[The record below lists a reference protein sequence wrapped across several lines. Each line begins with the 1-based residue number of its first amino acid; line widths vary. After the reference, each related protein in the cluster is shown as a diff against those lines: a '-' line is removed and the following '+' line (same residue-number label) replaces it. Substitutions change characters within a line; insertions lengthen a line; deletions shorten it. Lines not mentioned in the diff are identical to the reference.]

1 LENDAAA
8 RSMSTEEESKKS
20 GLNYALLI
28 GVLVIVAIS
37 LCMVPFAA
45 IGLSI
50 KKSGILGHFV
60 EGSQNNKTSNNSG
73 QADFSALR
81 ATLEKAAANTLKDQ
95 NLKTITEFIKIE
107 TPSADAMAK
116 TKLTVGDVLRAGNQ
130 QFVEAIDPG
139 QIRIIVILKSKDWPT
154 LSNKIMDAADIEGF
168 IYHGPSSTATAGD
181 ADTVVAEIE
190 ITKRK

>member
-1 LENDAAA
+1 MLMQ
-8 RSMSTEEESKKS
+8 MSAEEESKKT

-28 GVLVIVAIS
+28 GVLVIVVIS

-45 IGLSI
+45 IGLAI
-50 KKSGILGHFV
+50 KKTGVLGHFV
-60 EGSQNNKTSNNSG
+60 EDSQNNQAAKNYG

-81 ATLEKAAANTLKDQ
+81 ATLEKAAANTLKDP

-107 TPSADAMAK
+107 TPSTDAMAK
-116 TKLTVGDVLRAGNQ
+116 TKLTVGEVLRAGNHQ
-130 QFVEAIDPG
+130 QFVEAIDPD
-139 QIRIIVILKSKDWPT
+139 QIRIIVILKSKDWPE

-168 IYHGPSSTATAGD
+168 IYHGPNSTATAGD

-190 ITKRK
+190 ITKKK

>member
-1 LENDAAA
+1 
-8 RSMSTEEESKKS
+8 MSAEEESKKP

-28 GVLVIVAIS
+28 GVLVVVVIA
-37 LCMVPFAA
+37 LCMVPFAT
-45 IGLSI
+45 IGLAI
-50 KKSGILGHFV
+50 KKTGVLGHFV
-60 EGSQNNKTSNNSG
+60 EGSLNNQSAKNYG

-81 ATLEKAAANTLKDQ
+81 ATLEKAAANTLKDP

-116 TKLTVGDVLRAGNQ
+116 TKLTVGDVLRAGNHQ
-130 QFVEAIDPG
+130 QFVEAIDPD
-139 QIRIIVILKSKDWPT
+139 QIRIIVILKSKDWQD

-168 IYHGPSSTATAGD
+168 IYHGPNSTATAGA

-190 ITKRK
+190 ITKKK